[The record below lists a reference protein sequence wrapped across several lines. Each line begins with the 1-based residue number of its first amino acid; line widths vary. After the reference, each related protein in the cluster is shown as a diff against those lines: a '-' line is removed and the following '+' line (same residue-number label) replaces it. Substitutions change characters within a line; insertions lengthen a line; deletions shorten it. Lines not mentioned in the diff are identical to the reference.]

1 MSDETLSR
9 HSSGR
14 TLVRGAPFSQ
24 IVCDDR
30 YAFVA
35 GVVAADLPGG
45 EAALGDVAAETRL
58 VMDAIGDLLAEI
70 GLGFDRVVRVDLHL
84 ADFGEFARMNE
95 VYRRYFEDGRYP
107 ARTATESRRLFGGS
121 RVEITC
127 VARRRAPTSSP

>member
-1 MSDETLSR
+1 MSDETLSY

-14 TLVRGAPFSQ
+14 TLIRGAPFSQ
-24 IVCDDR
+24 IVSDDR

-58 VMDAIGDLLAEI
+58 VMDAIGGMLAEI
-70 GLGFDRVVRVDLHL
+70 GLGFERVVRVDLHL
-84 ADFGEFARMNE
+84 ADFGEFAQVNE
-95 VYRRYFEDGRYP
+95 VYRRYFEEGRHP

-127 VARRRAPTSSP
+127 MARRRVPASGP

>member
-1 MSDETLSR
+1 MSEETLSY

-14 TLVRGAPFSQ
+14 TLIRGAPFSR
-24 IVCDDR
+24 IVSDDR

-58 VMDAIGDLLAEI
+58 VMDAIGDMLAEI
-70 GLGFDRVVRVDLHL
+70 GLAFERVVRVDLHL
-84 ADFGEFARMNE
+84 ADFGEFAQVNE
-95 VYRRYFEDGRYP
+95 VYRRYFEEGRYP

-121 RVEITC
+121 RVEVTC
-127 VARRRAPTSSP
+127 MARLRAPASCP

>member
-1 MSDETLSR
+1 MSNEVPHY
-9 HSSGR
+9 HSSER
-14 TLVRGAPFSQ
+14 TLTRGAPFTP
-24 IVCDDR
+24 VVTDDR

-35 GVVAADLPGG
+35 GVVAADLRGG
-45 EAALGDVAAETRL
+45 EAVLGDVAAETRL

-70 GLGFDRVVRVDLHL
+70 GLGFERVVRVDLHM
-84 ADFGEFARMNE
+84 ADFGEFAQMNE

-127 VARRRAPTSSP
+127 MARLRDPVPSP

>member
-1 MSDETLSR
+1 MSNEALNY

-24 IVCDDR
+24 IVSDDR

-70 GLGFDRVVRVDLHL
+70 GLGFERVVRVDLHM
-84 ADFGEFARMNE
+84 ADFGEFAQMNA
-95 VYRRYFEDGRYP
+95 VYRRYFEEGRYP

-127 VARRRAPTSSP
+127 VARLRVPASSP

>member
-1 MSDETLSR
+1 MSDETPSY

-14 TLVRGAPFSQ
+14 TLIRGAPFSQ
-24 IVCDDR
+24 IVSDDR

-58 VMDAIGDLLAEI
+58 VMDAIGDMLAEI
-70 GLGFDRVVRVDLHL
+70 GLGFERVVRVDLHL
-84 ADFGEFARMNE
+84 ADFGDFAQVNE
-95 VYRRYFEDGRYP
+95 VYRRYFEEGRCP

-127 VARRRAPTSSP
+127 MARLRVPASCP